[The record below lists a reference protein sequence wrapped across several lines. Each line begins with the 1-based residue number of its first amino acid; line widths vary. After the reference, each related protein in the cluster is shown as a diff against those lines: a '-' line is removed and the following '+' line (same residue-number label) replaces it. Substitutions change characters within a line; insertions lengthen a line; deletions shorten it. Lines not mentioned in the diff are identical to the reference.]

1 MIDTLKA
8 MLFEKFV
15 EDILTNPTRWL
26 DDRIVQ
32 LAQILIKEKYPH
44 INGLKNPAAN
54 SYEPTDGNFI
64 QILNVNNEHWICV
77 ASQKNNEV
85 AVYNSVAGRI
95 DRQTIQIIAGMLKC
109 KDQEFSV
116 KHLPVQQQTNGD
128 DCGLFAIAFATDLA
142 ANIEPTTR
150 KYDQEKFR
158 EHLLKCFKYGEISI
172 FPGVKHNVVFQSN
185 LVSKTSQKTYRLFCI
200 CRDICFDEN
209 LHENAGN
216 LLIECDVCRER
227 YQQECVNISKHV
239 RALSNKSC
247 GFRK

>member
-1 MIDTLKA
+1 M
-8 MLFEKFV
+8 
-15 EDILTNPTRWL
+15 
-26 DDRIVQ
+26 
-32 LAQILIKEKYPH
+32 
-44 INGLKNPAAN
+44 
-54 SYEPTDGNFI
+54 
-64 QILNVNNEHWICV
+64 

-172 FPGVKHNVVFQSN
+172 FPGVKHNVVLQSN
-185 LVSKTSQKTYRLFCI
+185 LVSKTSQKT
-200 CRDICFDEN
+200 
-209 LHENAGN
+209 
-216 LLIECDVCRER
+216 
-227 YQQECVNISKHV
+227 
-239 RALSNKSC
+239 
-247 GFRK
+247 